1 MSYQYV
7 DPYGNPYVRGWGNDF
22 TEEERSEREIGEF
35 NWNSSN
41 YTGPPR
47 GGSLKVDPSRITQGK
62 FQMPGL
68 GNRIEDFLGT
78 LPKAPGSPGERRIPY
93 YDDNWNAGGS
103 GRTKPEDW
111 IMDGPAPGR
120 GYADVQPDPTFTGED
135 WLNQQLPSKPPR
147 PEGMQRVA
155 TGIADWITGNKWD
168 LDQRGGS
175 GIPRGRGQYYPR
187 VLATTMMGRHPDGTP
202 VTFDNP
208 HGKVDGTEVTN
219 TDGTPLTP
227 PMQTPPADV
236 PTPPLEKTLEQ
247 RVWERGQMP
256 NRTPDAQGRLYPDKN
271 DPGFLDPRVQGDGR
285 MTMQYIPELDDPNWT
300 PWKNYGPGWSREQ
313 DWNKGGEG
321 VQYRM

>member
-1 MSYQYV
+1 MQPWNPDSGISYKDWEKGYNRIT
-7 DPYGNPYVRGWGNDF
+7 YGDERGFEHGDRGKNYQNP
-22 TEEERSEREIGEF
+22 
-35 NWNSSN
+35 
-41 YTGPPR
+41 
-47 GGSLKVDPSRITQGK
+47 GSLDKRIDDLFSRLPTSTGWPEGGTTLGPDYEGTYKRTPSVAIEE
-62 FQMPGL
+62 PGV
-68 GNRIEDFLGT
+68 GD
-78 LPKAPGSPGERRIPY
+78 
-93 YDDNWNAGGS
+93 GGIV
-103 GRTKPEDW
+103 P
-111 IMDGPAPGR
+111 

-236 PTPPLEKTLEQ
+236 PIPPLEKTLEQ